1 MVGTGPVGSL
11 TAPRNPLL
19 RQRRYVWA
27 FRSAEAFGG
36 PPMSMPAEQPG
47 ARRPSLMVY
56 GLMIVI
62 ACCLPALL
70 LVNI

>member
-1 MVGTGPVGSL
+1 MDGGGAGGPL
-11 TAPRNPLL
+11 TATRNVVL
-19 RQRRYVWA
+19 RQRRYLWVNT
-27 FRSAEAFGG
+27 SAEAFRG
-36 PPMSMPAEQPG
+36 PQMSMPAQEPE

>member
-1 MVGTGPVGSL
+1 MVCAGAVGLL
-11 TAPRNPLL
+11 TARLNLAL
-19 RQRRYVWA
+19 RQRRYA
-27 FRSAEAFGG
+27 TSSRNAEAPGG

-47 ARRPSLMVY
+47 ARRPSLLVY

>member
-1 MVGTGPVGSL
+1 MVGRGAVEPL
-11 TAPRNPLL
+11 TAPRNPVL
-19 RQRRYVWA
+19 RQQRYIQD
-27 FRSAEAFGG
+27 FTSAEAFRG
-36 PPMSMPAEQPG
+36 PLMSMPAEQPG

-62 ACCLPALL
+62 ACCLPAPL

>member
-1 MVGTGPVGSL
+1 
-11 TAPRNPLL
+11 
-19 RQRRYVWA
+19 
-27 FRSAEAFGG
+27 
-36 PPMSMPAEQPG
+36 MSMPAEQPG
-47 ARRPSLMVY
+47 TRRPGLMVY

>member
-1 MVGTGPVGSL
+1 
-11 TAPRNPLL
+11 
-19 RQRRYVWA
+19 
-27 FRSAEAFGG
+27 
-36 PPMSMPAEQPG
+36 MSMPAEQPG
-47 ARRPSLMVY
+47 TSRPSLMVY

>member
-1 MVGTGPVGSL
+1 
-11 TAPRNPLL
+11 
-19 RQRRYVWA
+19 
-27 FRSAEAFGG
+27 
-36 PPMSMPAEQPG
+36 MSMPAEPPG

-56 GLMIVI
+56 GLMILI

>member
-1 MVGTGPVGSL
+1 
-11 TAPRNPLL
+11 
-19 RQRRYVWA
+19 
-27 FRSAEAFGG
+27 
-36 PPMSMPAEQPG
+36 MSMPAQQPG

-70 LVNI
+70 LVSIT

>member
-1 MVGTGPVGSL
+1 MSIPV
-11 TAPRNPLL
+11 
-19 RQRRYVWA
+19 Q
-27 FRSAEAFGG
+27 
-36 PPMSMPAEQPG
+36 QPE

-70 LVNI
+70 LVSIT

>member
-1 MVGTGPVGSL
+1 
-11 TAPRNPLL
+11 
-19 RQRRYVWA
+19 
-27 FRSAEAFGG
+27 
-36 PPMSMPAEQPG
+36 MSMPVQEPAT
-47 ARRPSLMVY
+47 RRPSLLVY